1 MKSHSNLNQ
10 KVIFIFLCLH
20 LLLHF
25 QASSPSKTNI
35 TLQNGGKVWMVSCF
49 YFQSKVGCNTV
60 QSILMRSTQAD
71 RNIINSVQDPR
82 KSPTFS
88 TRTQLCLGTNTT
100 RGSIL
105 KVRICL
111 DFDWE
116 LSVATF
122 WTQCQPCKRL
132 VLLSGLKKGFTLDVI
147 TRGQSTTRSVLGHF
161 RHGDEQSNKQ
171 PNNQVILEQACS

>member
-1 MKSHSNLNQ
+1 MKSHSDLYQ

-49 YFQSKVGCNTV
+49 YFQSKVSCNTV

-88 TRTQLCLGTNTT
+88 TRTQLFLGTNTT
-100 RGSIL
+100 RGSIF

-111 DFDWE
+111 DFDQE
-116 LSVATF
+116 LSVAIYLQLETPLKACVSNAHY
-122 WTQCQPCKRL
+122 TVQCHR
-132 VLLSGLKKGFTLDVI
+132 
-147 TRGQSTTRSVLGHF
+147 RGA
-161 RHGDEQSNKQ
+161 NY
-171 PNNQVILEQACS
+171 LEFEL

>member
-88 TRTQLCLGTNTT
+88 TRTQLFLGTNTT

-122 WTQCQPCKRL
+122 WTQCLQCKRL
-132 VLLSGLKKGFTLDVI
+132 AVAGPFISLSWSCCLV
-147 TRGQSTTRSVLGHF
+147 
-161 RHGDEQSNKQ
+161 
-171 PNNQVILEQACS
+171 